1 MRRLSRKDRHRDD
14 PNWLLSEPVL
24 DRRLDRIP
32 DAVVRTAVR
41 HLSSA
46 PFRPN
51 WHTFVD
57 CGDVLAAFHLEGSFS
72 SAVRNLITGLFV
84 GDRRSHH
91 SEWDSEIGSVPM
103 PGIKD
108 ERSFNGVC
116 EWMNR
121 AGTSLTCLQLGDVSP
136 LSEGI
141 RQDYKVMLG
150 HLKEK
155 KSFHRAV

>member
-1 MRRLSRKDRHRDD
+1 
-14 PNWLLSEPVL
+14 
-24 DRRLDRIP
+24 
-32 DAVVRTAVR
+32 
-41 HLSSA
+41 
-46 PFRPN
+46 
-51 WHTFVD
+51 
-57 CGDVLAAFHLEGSFS
+57 
-72 SAVRNLITGLFV
+72 
-84 GDRRSHH
+84 
-91 SEWDSEIGSVPM
+91 M